1 MKLVFEWDEAKAKT
15 NLIKHQ
21 ISFDEAKTVFNDPLL
36 LSYRDELHS
45 TQEERTISIGLSTQY
60 RLLLVVHTEQIIQDD
75 AVIIRIISS
84 RKATAL
90 ERKYYEN

>member
-45 TQEERTISIGLSTQY
+45 TQEERTISIGLS
-60 RLLLVVHTEQIIQDD
+60 V
-75 AVIIRIISS
+75 AVKQLR
-84 RKATAL
+84 
-90 ERKYYEN
+90 